1 MQIDPRA
8 NAPERIAAP
17 APLPHV
23 SRRALKRVKNP
34 LPAPTDCRYCGE
46 CVGLVCNSEIYNG
59 RTYGDWPYAYLCS
72 GCRAYVGLHPDTDVP
87 LGTLAND
94 RLRKDR
100 NLSKDMFHK
109 FKENRGLT
117 RTLAYEW
124 LAAQMGIPVAECH
137 FGWFEHEQCA
147 QALRVCFDDMQS
159 GNTLKQAFEKARGR
173 A

>member
-1 MQIDPRA
+1 MSIDPRA

-34 LPAPTDCRYCGE
+34 LPIPTACRYCGDS
-46 CVGLVCNSEIYNG
+46 VVLVNNSEIYNG

-72 GCRAYVGLHPDTDVP
+72 GCRAYVGLHPDTDIP

-94 RLRKDR
+94 QLRKDR
-100 NLSKDMFHK
+100 NASKAVFHRL
-109 FKENRGLT
+109 KEDRGFS
-117 RTLAYEW
+117 RTLAYQW
-124 LAAQMGIPVAECH
+124 LAGQMGISVDECH

-147 QALRVCFDDMQS
+147 QASRVCLDDMS
-159 GNTLKQAFEKARGR
+159 ANSTMAAAFSKARGR
-173 A
+173 V